1 MSDPMELFT
10 KFKAVVLA
18 EVRKR
23 HQTYEESRTDRGR
36 ELDRLQ
42 KKLMEL
48 ERSKAGK
55 HWSRKARHEHEERR
69 SQIQW
74 EIQSTTRQFDLV
86 IEKEHLDFRIVDL
99 LYDLLEQFENKLQG
113 KESKKGRKFL

>member
-1 MSDPMELFT
+1 MNDPMELFA

-23 HQTYEESRTDRGR
+23 HQTYEESRADRGR
-36 ELDRLQ
+36 ELGRLE
-42 KKLMEL
+42 KKLGEL
-48 ERSKAGK
+48 ERSQARKRWLG
-55 HWSRKARHEHEERR
+55 KARHEHEERR

-86 IEKEHLDFRIVDL
+86 MEKEHLDFRIVDL
-99 LYDLLEQFENKLQG
+99 LCDLLEQFENKLQG
-113 KESKKGRKFL
+113 KESKEGRKFF